1 MKPILKILFLFCFGI
16 ISCQTQ
22 NLGIYTGETK
32 SEVQYISSSTIQLKE
47 KDRFVFKSTHS
58 YLGNEIPTTAITEI
72 YGTYHLEKQ
81 EIILKPKHQR
91 INKLRYQKNR
101 NSEKATNG
109 SRATVYLVSDTIL
122 GSLENIT
129 NGETMHFNFLKK
141 KNSRYLLNGDN
152 CFLKYDKTSVGND
165 LKNYCEEIID

>member
-22 NLGIYTGETK
+22 NLGIYIGETK

-47 KDRFVFKSTHS
+47 ENRFIFKSTHS

-72 YGTYHLEKQ
+72 YGTYRLEKQ

-91 INKLRYQKNR
+91 INKLRYTKSR
-101 NSEKATNG
+101 SSEKVSNG
-109 SRATVYLVSDTIL
+109 SRRTAYLVSDTIW
-122 GSLENIT
+122 GSLENIAD
-129 NGETMHFNFLKK
+129 GGTMHFNFLKK

-152 CFLKYDKTSVGND
+152 CFMKYDKTSVGND
-165 LKNYCEEIID
+165 LKNYCEEIMD